1 VSKREEIR
9 TGLAS
14 RPWLALG
21 VMALAL
27 AVIGS
32 SGPAA
37 ASTGPQAVAAKKCKK
52 RHRKRCKK
60 RHQPQPAQGP
70 LVRATLAWTDPQQ
83 VDLHVYDA
91 SGNHSGWSPATNT
104 VVQGIPNATHSDDA
118 GPGGPSESFTD
129 NIFNTNPVNAIAGR
143 SYGASEADVGGS
155 SNPYNNREFSYIVCF
170 YGNGPIHATF
180 TAVSA
185 YGTNVWTNQ
194 PLDANP
200 GEYYV
205 LTPPGGPSTPPP
217 STVCV

>member
-1 VSKREEIR
+1 MTK
-9 TGLAS
+9 GHS
-14 RPWLALG
+14 RRWVAVG
-21 VMALAL
+21 VAALAL

-37 ASTGPQAVAAKKCKK
+37 ASTGRAVIAKKCKK
-52 RHRKRCKK
+52 KRKKRCKK
-60 RHQPQPAQGP
+60 HAPAQPLPGP
-70 LVRATLAWTDPQQ
+70 RSRATLSWTAPQQ

-104 VVQGIPNATHSDDA
+104 VVQGIPNATHSGDA

-129 NIFNTNPVNAIAGR
+129 NIFNTNPVNAIAGSSR
-143 SYGASEADVGGS
+143 AREADLGGS
-155 SNPYNNREFSYIVCF
+155 SNPYHNREFSYIVCF
-170 YGNGPIHATF
+170 YGNGPVLATF

-200 GEYYV
+200 GEWYV
-205 LTPPGGPSTPPP
+205 LTPPGGPPTPPP